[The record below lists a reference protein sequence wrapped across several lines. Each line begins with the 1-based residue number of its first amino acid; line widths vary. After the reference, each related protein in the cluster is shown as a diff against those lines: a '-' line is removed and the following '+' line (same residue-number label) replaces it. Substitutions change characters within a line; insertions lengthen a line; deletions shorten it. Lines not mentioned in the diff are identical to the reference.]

1 MRRDKPPPWTLRL
14 LLAENYYTASAS
26 GPSDT
31 LKNPETLCLPTA
43 SRGKPVCKGP
53 SVKPT
58 EVQKPIHNVKDQ
70 TRRHDAT
77 GKRKIREV
85 RPATHLNAGGGDQD
99 RTPGLRPKERY
110 SPVRFTR
117 RALLVITCHLNA
129 GGGDRDRTGD
139 LLLAKQMLSQLSY
152 APEYGG
158 PG

>member
-31 LKNPETLCLPTA
+31 LKNPETLGLPTA

-70 TRRHDAT
+70 TRQPKLDGNNER
-77 GKRKIREV
+77 KRIAA
-85 RPATHLNAGGGDQD
+85 RPSNLA
-99 RTPGLRPKERY
+99 
-110 SPVRFTR
+110 
-117 RALLVITCHLNA
+117 CHLKS

-152 APEYGG
+152 APDKWWAWEDLNFRPHAYQACALAS
-158 PG
+158 

>member
-31 LKNPETLCLPTA
+31 LKNPETLGLPTA
-43 SRGKPVCKGP
+43 NRGKPVCKGP

-70 TRRHDAT
+70 TRQPKLDGNNER
-77 GKRKIREV
+77 KRIAA
-85 RPATHLNAGGGDQD
+85 RPSNLACHLKSGGGDRD
-99 RTPGLRPKERY
+99 RTPGLRPKELY

-117 RALLVITCHLNA
+117 RALQTLPVTLNLVEA
-129 GGGDRDRTGD
+129 TGIEPVTFC
-139 LLLAKQMLSQLSY
+139 LQSRCS
-152 APEYGG
+152 PN
-158 PG
+158 